1 MTWTDPIVADVRAIR
16 DEHARK
22 FGYDLK
28 RIFEDIQDREA
39 TSGRTYLR
47 LPPRLIA
54 PDRNRPPVPSE
65 ERATTDSGGDG
76 S

>member
-1 MTWTDPIVADVRAIR
+1 MTWTDPIVAEVRAIR

-28 RIFEDIQDREA
+28 RIFEDIQEREA

-47 LPPRLIA
+47 LAPRLVA
-54 PDRNRPPVPSE
+54 PEGNR
-65 ERATTDSGGDG
+65 RGKSG
-76 S
+76 